1 MCHCKTCADRLHV
14 IIVITAIAILYSLA
28 SCLIRFPFLHTSI
41 PFTSQFFYVLPI
53 VHDTSSNNAQMS
65 PATTS
70 FLWHH
75 TNTCK
80 NHGYNAVADDS
91 GQVSSA
97 TTSFPWHHTN
107 TCKNHGYNAV
117 ADDTV
122 ADDYGQV
129 SSAKTSFSW
138 RHTNTRK
145 NHGYNAVADDSG
157 QVSSATTSFPWHHTN
172 TCKNN
177 GYNAVTDDA
186 VAGDYGQV
194 SSAKTS
200 FSWRHTN
207 TRKNHG
213 YNAVAEVSCAGSH
226 VVPRILHSLLTQ
238 KVKKKRGQTFS
249 DHTYPTVCMTK
260 GDMCAKFGLDRLRNL
275 NLYKVQ
281 TKQTKKQTNFYL

>member
-145 NHGYNAVADDSG
+145 NHGYNAVA
-157 QVSSATTSFPWHHTN
+157 
-172 TCKNN
+172 
-177 GYNAVTDDA
+177 
-186 VAGDYGQV
+186 
-194 SSAKTS
+194 
-200 FSWRHTN
+200 
-207 TRKNHG
+207 
-213 YNAVAEVSCAGSH
+213 EVSCAGSH